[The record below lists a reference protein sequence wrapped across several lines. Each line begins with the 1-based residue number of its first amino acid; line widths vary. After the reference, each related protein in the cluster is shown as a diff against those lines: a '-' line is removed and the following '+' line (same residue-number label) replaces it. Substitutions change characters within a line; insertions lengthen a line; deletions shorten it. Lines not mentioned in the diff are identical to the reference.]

1 MSNSLIFQI
10 CNTRCDGRDILV
22 DELNDEIEAK
32 VYSDKETLSIVLK
45 LLILLPNETDLSV
58 HESILNLLSG
68 VYPSGL
74 GAREIENYI
83 LSDIQELHPGS
94 LVHALS
100 IVSESNLEEKKAIL
114 TSFSKSDISAIQNLA
129 QNYLSEI

>member
-1 MSNSLIFQI
+1 M
-10 CNTRCDGRDILV
+10 LV
-22 DELNDEIEAK
+22 DELNDEIETE
-32 VYSDKETLSIVLK
+32 VYSDKEKLSIVLK
-45 LLILLPNETDLSV
+45 LLMLLPNETDLSV

-74 GAREIENYI
+74 GVREIDNYI
-83 LSDIQELHPGS
+83 LGYIQGSNSGS

-100 IVSESNLEEKKAIL
+100 IVSESNLEEKKEIL
-114 TSFSKSDISAIQNLA
+114 TSFLKSDISAIQNLA